1 MFRESKIE
9 TLDLSS
15 FHTPKVTNMDGTF
28 RATRLDLLDIS
39 SFDITNADISY
50 MFDGAVVTKVLVKNE
65 EDLEKYKTSGSVLA
79 LTKFYV
85 KS

>member
-28 RATRLDLLDIS
+28 RAT
-39 SFDITNADISY
+39 
-50 MFDGAVVTKVLVKNE
+50 VVTKVLVKNE
-65 EDLEKYKTSGSVLA
+65 EDLEKYKNSGSVLA